1 MAGKGFKEL
10 GVMSGKEIKCTVE
23 NDSQRNGVPAS

>member
-10 GVMSGKEIKCTVE
+10 GVMSGKEIKCTVKK
-23 NDSQRNGVPAS
+23 NPQRNGIPAS